1 MSTALQRNSCR
12 EYVGLLGSYLDG
24 ELDAPWMIEVET
36 HVASCASCKEQT
48 ELLRATKVSLK
59 RTMRRP
65 APEGLRNRVQIAM
78 LAEAARAEVREAQ
91 AERGG
96 AKVFTWR
103 SMVPLATAAA
113 IALAYG
119 ATKSNGSRT
128 PEQTAGF
135 GDDLLQELIAEH
147 AQPLPPEATDPKAVR
162 GLEQY
167 VGFPVRPGS
176 FERAGA
182 KLVGGRI
189 LPVRSTRAAMLQYVV
204 MNGDEPRRVSVVVY
218 DPSKITV
225 NAADL
230 APRAVGTARVQVGQA
245 KGYSVAVM
253 QRGGVGYAVAT
264 DMDTDRSAQ
273 FAAHVYDE

>member
-1 MSTALQRNSCR
+1 
-12 EYVGLLGSYLDG
+12 LLGSYLDG
-24 ELDAPWMIEVET
+24 ELDAPWMIDIES
-36 HVASCASCKEQT
+36 HVASCAACKEQT
-48 ELLRATKVSLK
+48 DLLRATKTSLK
-59 RTMRRP
+59 RSVRRP
-65 APEGLRNRVQIAM
+65 APEGLRNRVQVAM

-91 AERGG
+91 VERS
-96 AKVFTWR
+96 ASKSFTWR

-119 ATKSNGSRT
+119 ATKSNGSRST
-128 PEQTAGF
+128 EQMAGF

-147 AQPLPPEATDPKAVR
+147 AQPLPPEATDAKSVR

-167 VGFPVRPGS
+167 VGVPVRPGS

-189 LPVRSTRAAMLQYVV
+189 LPVRSSRAAILQYVM
-204 MNGDEPRRVSVVVY
+204 MNGDEPRRVSVVIY
-218 DPSKITV
+218 DPSKISV
-225 NAADL
+225 NAGDF
-230 APRAVGTARVQVGQA
+230 APRAIGTARVQVGQQ

-253 QRGGVGYAVAT
+253 QRAGVGYALAT
-264 DMDTDRSAQ
+264 DMDADRSAQ